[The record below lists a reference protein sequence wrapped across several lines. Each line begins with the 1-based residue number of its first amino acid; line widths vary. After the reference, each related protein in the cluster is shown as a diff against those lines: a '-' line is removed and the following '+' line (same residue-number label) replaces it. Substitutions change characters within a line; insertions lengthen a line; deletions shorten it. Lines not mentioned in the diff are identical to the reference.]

1 MELKV
6 FTSLRF
12 TIDLLLTVY
21 YKRLP
26 LLIITTVLFIVTGS
40 LDDNGCIEAI
50 FRHGYAMYL
59 CGGQCAA
66 LLCLLNC
73 FRGDE

>member
-50 FRHGYAMYL
+50 FRHGYAMYM
-59 CGGQCAA
+59 CAA